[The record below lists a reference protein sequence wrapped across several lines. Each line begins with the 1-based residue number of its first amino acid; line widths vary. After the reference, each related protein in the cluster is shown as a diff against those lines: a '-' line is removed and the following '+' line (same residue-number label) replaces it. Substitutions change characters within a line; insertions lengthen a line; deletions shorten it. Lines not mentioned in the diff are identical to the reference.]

1 MHIDS
6 LSLSAHKFYG
16 PKGVGAL
23 YVHEGVEF
31 EKILHGGHQER
42 DKRAG
47 TENVAGIVG
56 LGKAIELAS
65 KNLES
70 YNAKLTALREYL
82 LQQVS
87 DHITECRLNGSRSN
101 RLPGNA
107 NISFKNIEGDKLL
120 LELDK
125 RGFCVSAGSAC
136 SSGKT
141 EASHVLVAMGVP
153 KEYASGT
160 IRITLGEENTK
171 EEIDAFV
178 KALEEIIKT
187 CKSK

>member
-23 YVHEGVEF
+23 YVREGVEF
-31 EKILHGGHQER
+31 QKILNGGHQER

-56 LGKAIELAS
+56 LGKAIEIAS
-65 KNLES
+65 KNLEG
-70 YNAKLTALREYL
+70 YNKKLTELREYL
-82 LQQVS
+82 LKEVS
-87 DHITECRLNGSRSN
+87 KNILECRLNGSKDT

-107 NISFKNIEGDKLL
+107 NISFKNVEGDKLL

-141 EASHVLVAMGVP
+141 EPSHVLVAMHVP

-171 EEIDAFV
+171 EEIDNFV
-178 KALEEIIKT
+178 KSLVEILHNK
-187 CKSK
+187 